1 MELAM
6 LVSKGS
12 RRTAFGQKRTSMFGT
27 DQPALEPGKHLAQ
40 LRPLDEQRYGNDS
53 WMSEFVRKEESRF
66 DDTQSRDHKYFL
78 EHGYESK
85 KQLILRL
92 LGL

>member
-1 MELAM
+1 
-6 LVSKGS
+6 
-12 RRTAFGQKRTSMFGT
+12 MFGT
-27 DQPALEPGKHLAQ
+27 DQPALQLDKRLGQ
-40 LRPLDEQRYGNDS
+40 LRTLEEQRYGSDS
-53 WMSEFVRKEESRF
+53 WMSEFVRKEESRI
-66 DDTQSRDHKYFL
+66 DDTQSHDQQHFL